1 MITKKRTAITT
12 VLSLTLALP
21 LLWQPAFAAD
31 SDKSEPAFDEMKKGK
46 DRGLFIEPSLYHKDS
61 QVKTTKTT
69 AKEQP
74 KELTK
79 VLTKVPTKELTK
91 VEAVLPAAIK
101 GTPKAAPLKSA
112 SKSKIKADLVP
123 VKAAPHTKTTS
134 SSLPKHAVAKA
145 KADAKRPNPKSKTVQ
160 SSSHVTVIANDKDQG
175 FKNVSLESG
184 DPIIKAWLNKPGALP
199 KYRDGEKMEVNVT
212 ASQDCNL
219 SIFDYDGKGK
229 LTQIF
234 PNEYQQSSSVRAGET
249 VTIGGANSEFEYQV
263 STLPG
268 ESKIKEHI
276 FVFAYPNNEAPISIA
291 MSRTSDSPFRSADI
305 TMEQYR
311 KLVNESKSYF
321 SREVKIT
328 AKDKSQFK
336 QVANEIASTKS
347 APNKVELSFQ
357 IEK

>member
-1 MITKKRTAITT
+1 MITKKRTAITA
-12 VLSLTLALP
+12 VLSFTLALP
-21 LLWQPAFAAD
+21 LLWQPAVAAD
-31 SDKSEPAFDEMKKGK
+31 SDKSEPTFDEMKKGK
-46 DRGLFIEPSLYHKDS
+46 DRGLFIEPPTYHKDAT
-61 QVKTTKTT
+61 VKAPKTTT
-69 AKEQP
+69 KEPP
-74 KELTK
+74 KEATK
-79 VLTKVPTKELTK
+79 TVPATS
-91 VEAVLPAAIK
+91 AAIK
-101 GTPKAAPLKSA
+101 VSPKAVIKPAP
-112 SKSKIKADLVP
+112 KSKIKADLVP
-123 VKAAPHTKTTS
+123 VKAAPQAKSTSSSSSSSS

-145 KADAKRPNPKSKTVQ
+145 GAKSKSDKSKVTK
-160 SSSHVTVIANDKDQG
+160 SSSHITVIANEKSQE
-175 FKNVSLESG
+175 FKNVSLEAA
-184 DPIIKAWLNKPGALP
+184 DPIIKAWLNKPGSLP

-249 VTIGGANSEFEYQV
+249 VTIGGAKSEFEYQV

-276 FVFAYPNNEAPISIA
+276 FVFAYPTNEAPISIA
-291 MSRTSDSPFRSADI
+291 MTRASDSPFRSADI

-328 AKDKSQFK
+328 PKGQSQIK
-336 QVANEIASTKS
+336 QVANEISNAKS
-347 APNKVELSFQ
+347 SPNKVELSFQ

>member
-1 MITKKRTAITT
+1 MITKKRTAITA

-31 SDKSEPAFDEMKKGK
+31 KDKSEPAFDEMKKGTN
-46 DRGLFIEPSLYHKDS
+46 RGLFIEPPAYHKDAAT
-61 QVKTTKTT
+61 KTTKSTS
-69 AKEQP
+69 KEVSKQP
-74 KELTK
+74 
-79 VLTKVPTKELTK
+79 TK
-91 VEAVLPAAIK
+91 VEPAAATGIK
-101 GTPKAAPLKSA
+101 VSPKAGAIKSA
-112 SKSKIKADLVP
+112 AKPKIKADLVP
-123 VKAAPHTKTTS
+123 AKAAPHTK
-134 SSLPKHAVAKA
+134 SSLPKHAVAKSAETKRHEANSQAA
-145 KADAKRPNPKSKTVQ
+145 K
-160 SSSHVTVIANDKDQG
+160 SSHVTVVASDKSQG

-184 DPIIKAWLNKPGALP
+184 DPIIKAWLNKPGSLP

-234 PNEYQQSSSVRAGET
+234 PNEFQQSSAVRAGET
-249 VTIGGANSEFEYQV
+249 VTIGGEKSEFEYQV

-291 MSRTSDSPFRSADI
+291 MSRATDSPFRSADI

-311 KLVNESKSYF
+311 KLVNESKAYF

-328 AKDKSQFK
+328 PKGQSQIK
-336 QVANEIASTKS
+336 QVANEISANAKS

>member
-1 MITKKRTAITT
+1 MITKKRTAITA
-12 VLSLTLALP
+12 VLSLTIGLSM
-21 LLWQPAFAAD
+21 LWQPAFAVD
-31 SDKSEPAFDEMKKGK
+31 SDKSEPTFDEMKKGK
-46 DRGLFIEPSLYHKDS
+46 DRGLFIEPSLYHKDAT
-61 QVKTTKTT
+61 VKAPKTT

-74 KELTK
+74 KQT
-79 VLTKVPTKELTK
+79 TKEQSK
-91 VEAVLPAAIK
+91 VQALAPAAIK
-101 GTPKAAPLKSA
+101 SAPKTAPLKSA
-112 SKSKIKADLVP
+112 SKTKIKADLVP
-123 VKAAPHTKTTS
+123 VKTAPHSKSTS
-134 SSLPKHAVAKA
+134 SSNLPKQAVAKA
-145 KADAKRPNPKSKTVQ
+145 KVDAKSPNAKSKIAKST
-160 SSSHVTVIANDKDQG
+160 SHVTVIANDKSQG
-175 FKNVSLESG
+175 FKNVSLEAA
-184 DPIIKAWLNKPGALP
+184 DPIIKAWLNKPGNLP

-212 ASQDCNL
+212 ANQDCNL

-249 VTIGGANSEFEYQV
+249 VTIGGAKSEFEYQV

-268 ESKIKEHI
+268 ESKAQEHI
-276 FVFAYPNNEAPISIA
+276 FVFAYPTNEAPISIA
-291 MSRTSDSPFRSADI
+291 MSRASDSPFRSADI

-336 QVANEIASTKS
+336 QVANEITNAKS

>member
-1 MITKKRTAITT
+1 MITKKRTAITA

-31 SDKSEPAFDEMKKGK
+31 SAKSEPAFDEMKNGTN
-46 DRGLFIEPSLYHKDS
+46 RGLFIEPPAYHKDAAT
-61 QVKTTKTT
+61 KTTKSTS
-69 AKEQP
+69 KE
-74 KELTK
+74 
-79 VLTKVPTKELTK
+79 VTK
-91 VEAVLPAAIK
+91 VEPAGTTGIKVSPKAGAIK
-101 GTPKAAPLKSA
+101 SAAKPKV
-112 SKSKIKADLVP
+112 KADLVP
-123 VKAAPHTKTTS
+123 AKAAPHTKS
-134 SSLPKHAVAKA
+134 RLPKHAVAKSAETKRHEANSQAA
-145 KADAKRPNPKSKTVQ
+145 K
-160 SSSHVTVIANDKDQG
+160 SSHVTVVASDKSQG

-184 DPIIKAWLNKPGALP
+184 DPIIKAWLNKPGSLP

-234 PNEYQQSSSVRAGET
+234 PNEFQQSSAVRAGET
-249 VTIGGANSEFEYQV
+249 VTIGGEKSEFEYQV

-291 MSRTSDSPFRSADI
+291 MSRATDSPFRSADI

-328 AKDKSQFK
+328 PKGQSQIK
-336 QVANEIASTKS
+336 QVANEISANAKS

>member
-31 SDKSEPAFDEMKKGK
+31 STNSEPAFDEMKKGK
-46 DRGLFIEPSLYHKDS
+46 DRGLFIEPSLYHKDAAT
-61 QVKTTKTT
+61 KTTKSTSKQVS
-69 AKEQP
+69 KEA
-74 KELTK
+74 
-79 VLTKVPTKELTK
+79 TK
-91 VEAVLPAAIK
+91 VEPAGTAGIKVSPKAGAIK
-101 GTPKAAPLKSA
+101 SAAKT
-112 SKSKIKADLVP
+112 KIKADLVP
-123 VKAAPHTKTTS
+123 AKAAPHTK
-134 SSLPKHAVAKA
+134 SSLPKHAVAKSAETKKHEANSPAA
-145 KADAKRPNPKSKTVQ
+145 K
-160 SSSHVTVIANDKDQG
+160 SSHVTIVASDKNQG

-184 DPIIKAWLNKPGALP
+184 DPIIKAWLNKPGSLP

-234 PNEYQQSSSVRAGET
+234 PNEFQQNSAVRAGET
-249 VTIGGANSEFEYQV
+249 ITIGGEKSEFEYQV

-291 MSRTSDSPFRSADI
+291 MSRATDSPFRSADI
-305 TMEQYR
+305 TIEQYR
-311 KLVNESKSYF
+311 KLVNESKAYF

-328 AKDKSQFK
+328 PKGQSQIK
-336 QVANEIASTKS
+336 QVANEISANAKS

>member
-1 MITKKRTAITT
+1 MITKKRTAITA
-12 VLSLTLALP
+12 VLSFTLALP

-31 SDKSEPAFDEMKKGK
+31 SDKSEPTFDEMKKGK
-46 DRGLFIEPSLYHKDS
+46 DRGLFIEPSMYHHKDS
-61 QVKTTKTT
+61 PVKTPKTT
-69 AKEQP
+69 AKEP
-74 KELTK
+74 VK
-79 VLTKVPTKELTK
+79 VQATTDG
-91 VEAVLPAAIK
+91 IK
-101 GTPKAAPLKSA
+101 ISPKAVIKPAP
-112 SKSKIKADLVP
+112 KSKIKADLVP

-134 SSLPKHAVAKA
+134 SSSLPKHAVAKA
-145 KADAKRPNPKSKTVQ
+145 KADAKSKSDKSKVAK
-160 SSSHVTVIANDKDQG
+160 SSSHVTVIANDKSQG
-175 FKNVSLESG
+175 FKKVSLEST
-184 DPIIKAWLNKPGALP
+184 DTIIKAWLNKPGNFP

-249 VTIGGANSEFEYQV
+249 VTIGGAKSEFEYQV
-263 STLPG
+263 STQPG
-268 ESKIKEHI
+268 ETKIKEHI
-276 FVFAYPNNEAPISIA
+276 FVFAYPTNEAPISIA
-291 MSRTSDSPFRSADI
+291 MSRTPDSPFRSADI

-328 AKDKSQFK
+328 PKGQSQIK
-336 QVANEIASTKS
+336 QVANEISNAKS

>member
-1 MITKKRTAITT
+1 MITKKCTAITA

-31 SDKSEPAFDEMKKGK
+31 SDKSEPAFDEMKNGTN
-46 DRGLFIEPSLYHKDS
+46 RGLFIEPSLYHKDAAT
-61 QVKTTKTT
+61 KTTKSTS
-69 AKEQP
+69 
-74 KELTK
+74 KELSK
-79 VLTKVPTKELTK
+79 DATK
-91 VEAVLPAAIK
+91 VEPAGTTGIKVSPKAGAIK
-101 GTPKAAPLKSA
+101 SAAKT
-112 SKSKIKADLVP
+112 KIKADLVP
-123 VKAAPHTKTTS
+123 VKTAPHTK
-134 SSLPKHAVAKA
+134 SSLPKHAVAKSAETKRHEANSQAA
-145 KADAKRPNPKSKTVQ
+145 K
-160 SSSHVTVIANDKDQG
+160 SSHVTVVASDKSQG

-184 DPIIKAWLNKPGALP
+184 DPIIKAWLNKPGSLP

-234 PNEYQQSSSVRAGET
+234 PNEFQQSSAVRAGET
-249 VTIGGANSEFEYQV
+249 VTIGGEKSEFEYQV

-291 MSRTSDSPFRSADI
+291 MSRATDSPFRSADI

-328 AKDKSQFK
+328 PKGQSQIK
-336 QVANEIASTKS
+336 QVANEISANAKS

>member
-1 MITKKRTAITT
+1 MITKKRTAITA

-21 LLWQPAFAAD
+21 LLWQPALAVD
-31 SDKSEPAFDEMKKGK
+31 SDKSEPTFDEMKKGK
-46 DRGLFIEPSLYHKDS
+46 DRGLFIEPPTYHKDAT
-61 QVKTTKTT
+61 VKAPKTT
-69 AKEQP
+69 AKEP
-74 KELTK
+74 
-79 VLTKVPTKELTK
+79 VK
-91 VEAVLPAAIK
+91 VEPATTAGIK
-101 GTPKAAPLKSA
+101 VSPKATTIKSA
-112 SKSKIKADLVP
+112 PKAKIKADLVP
-123 VKAAPHTKTTS
+123 VKAAPKTKTTS
-134 SSLPKHAVAKA
+134 SNLPKHAVAKA
-145 KADAKRPNPKSKTVQ
+145 KADAKSQAKSKVAK
-160 SSSHVTVIANDKDQG
+160 SSSHVTVIANDKSQG
-175 FKNVSLESG
+175 FKNVSLEST
-184 DPIIKAWLNKPGALP
+184 DPIIKAWLNKPGNFP

-212 ASQDCNL
+212 ANQDCNL

-249 VTIGGANSEFEYQV
+249 VTIGGAKSEFEYQV

-276 FVFAYPNNEAPISIA
+276 FVFAYPTNEAPISIA
-291 MSRTSDSPFRSADI
+291 MTRTSDSPFRSADI

-328 AKDKSQFK
+328 AKGQSQIK
-336 QVANEIASTKS
+336 QVANEISNAKS